1 MDTPKHTVD
10 RERLASI
17 FDERRSFRQW
27 ISDNLIGIYIT
38 MILHLMIFLVM
49 AVNKIRRISPNRFV
63 AEIVVQH
70 VVEEKSEEMSKEEA
84 ERIQKELD
92 KMMKDVKIPNIAAN
106 MAVEGSKSGR
116 GGENVSFFSTV
127 NTSTLKEKK
136 DQERQQQENR
146 NAKAGVDEVP
156 SDTEEMAKAGQAY
169 RGPSVLSYWLDGR
182 TAIPPIPVPAYKCLN
197 GGDVMVLIDVDKLGY
212 VVNTIVN
219 NATSSKDECLR
230 EAALQAA
237 KEARFSPA
245 DTPGLQKGNIVYRF
259 ISQ

>member
-1 MDTPKHTVD
+1 MDTPKHTINS
-10 RERLASI
+10 ERLASI

-38 MILHLMIFLVM
+38 LILHLMIFLVM

-63 AEIVVQH
+63 AEIVVQN
-70 VVEEKSEEMSKEEA
+70 VVEEKTEEMSKEEA

-92 KMMKDVKIPNIAAN
+92 KMMKDIKIPNIAAN

-136 DQERQQQENR
+136 DKERQQQENR
-146 NAKAGVDEVP
+146 LIKGVDEVP
-156 SDTEEMAKAGQAY
+156 SDTEETAKSGQAY

-182 TAIPPIPVPAYKCLN
+182 TALPPIPVPAYKCLN
-197 GGDVMVLIDVDKLGY
+197 GGDVMVLIEVDKLGY
-212 VVNTIVN
+212 VVNTSVN

-230 EAALQAA
+230 DAALQAA
-237 KEARFSPA
+237 KEARFSHA